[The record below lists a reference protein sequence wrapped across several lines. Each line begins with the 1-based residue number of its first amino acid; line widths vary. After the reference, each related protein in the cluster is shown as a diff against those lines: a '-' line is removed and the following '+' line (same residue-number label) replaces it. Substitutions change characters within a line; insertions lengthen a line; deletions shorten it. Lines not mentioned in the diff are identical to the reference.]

1 MASHDPV
8 AGSADLLTHEG
19 EEDRAELKNQGD
31 AALLVGVSRP
41 CSVNIKLTFNL
52 LGNYGL

>member
-19 EEDRAELKNQGD
+19 EGDRAELKKQD
-31 AALLVGVSRP
+31 DTALLVGVSRP
-41 CSVNIKLTFNL
+41 CFVNIKLT
-52 LGNYGL
+52 